1 MPFRITLLSA
11 TGESK
16 TFDGFS
22 SSEKCEVFASQFSD
36 IHDMKIVFYKGG
48 RRRNINLRMS
58 PEKLQKRQQQMRRMY

>member
-1 MPFRITLLSA
+1 MPYKITLLSA

-36 IHDMKIVFYKGG
+36 IHDMKIVFYKGRQ
-48 RRRNINLRMS
+48 RRINLRMN